1 VGVNFAAG
9 MSGGIAYVYD
19 ETNTFDE
26 FCNLSMVDLEQIV
39 ISEDIF
45 ELRKMIEKHLA
56 LTGSAKARKI
66 LGDWENSLQL
76 FVKVFPMEYRRVLG
90 QMMKEDEEIKREVKQ
105 E

>member
-1 VGVNFAAG
+1 

-39 ISEDIF
+39 VSEDIF
-45 ELRKMIEKHLA
+45 ELRKMIEKHFA
-56 LTGSAKARKI
+56 LTGSRKAQKI
-66 LGDWENSLQL
+66 LKDWENSLQL
-76 FVKVFPMEYRRVLG
+76 FVKVFPMEYRKVLG